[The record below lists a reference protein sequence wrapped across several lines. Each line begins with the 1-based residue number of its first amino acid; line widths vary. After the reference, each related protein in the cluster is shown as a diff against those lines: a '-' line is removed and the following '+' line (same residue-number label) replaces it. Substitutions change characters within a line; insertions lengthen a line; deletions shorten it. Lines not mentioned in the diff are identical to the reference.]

1 MRVVDKIS
9 KVGRRDFLR
18 ATAGATA
25 LAAIAPGVS
34 TDALAE
40 TLKTISKSD
49 LATLTKMAR
58 DVYPHDAIADAF
70 YQAAIASIDKDVQAS
85 SNTKL
90 LKDGITNLDAEAT
103 KLKGKKYVDLTQETD
118 RVDVLKA
125 IEQSEFFGKVRSSM
139 VTAFYNQ
146 PGLWPK
152 LGYEGA
158 SFDKGGYIKRGFNDI
173 DWL

>member
-1 MRVVDKIS
+1 MRLVDKVT

-25 LAAIAPGVS
+25 LAAIAPSVS
-34 TDALAE
+34 AEALAE
-40 TLKTISKSD
+40 PPKTISQSD

-58 DVYPHDAIADAF
+58 DVYPHDAIPDVF
-70 YQAAIASIDKDVQAS
+70 YQNAIASIDKDVEAS
-85 SNTKL
+85 TNKNL
-90 LKDGITNLDAEAT
+90 LKTGIADLDAEAM
-103 KLKGKKYVDLTQETD
+103 KSKGKKYLDLTEEAD

-125 IEQSEFFGKVRSSM
+125 IESSEFFGKVRSSM

-146 PGLWPK
+146 PDLWPK

-158 SFDKGGYIKRGFNDI
+158 SFDKGGYIERGFNDI

>member
-1 MRVVDKIS
+1 MRLVDKVT

-25 LAAIAPGVS
+25 LAAIAPSVS
-34 TDALAE
+34 AEALAE
-40 TLKTISKSD
+40 PTKTISQSD

-58 DVYPHDAIADAF
+58 DVYPHDAIPDVF
-70 YQAAIASIDKDVQAS
+70 YQNAIASIDKDLEAS
-85 SNTKL
+85 TNKNL
-90 LKDGITNLDAEAT
+90 LKTGIADLDAEAM
-103 KLKGKKYVDLTQETD
+103 KSKGKKYLDLAEEAD

-125 IEQSEFFGKVRSSM
+125 IESSEFFGKVRSSM

-146 PGLWPK
+146 PELWPK

-158 SFDKGGYIKRGFNDI
+158 SFDKGGYIERGFNDI

>member
-1 MRVVDKIS
+1 MRLVDKVT
-9 KVGRRDFLR
+9 KVGRWDFLR

-25 LAAIAPGVS
+25 LAAIAPSVS
-34 TDALAE
+34 AEALAE
-40 TLKTISKSD
+40 PTKTISQSD

-58 DVYPHDAIADAF
+58 DVYPHDAIPDVF
-70 YQAAIASIDKDVQAS
+70 YQNAIASIDKDVEAS
-85 SNTKL
+85 TNKNL
-90 LKDGITNLDAEAT
+90 LKTGIADLDAEAM
-103 KLKGKKYVDLTQETD
+103 KSKGKKYLDLAEEAD

-125 IEQSEFFGKVRSSM
+125 IESSEFFGKVRSSM

-146 PGLWPK
+146 PELWPK

-158 SFDKGGYIKRGFNDI
+158 SFDKGGYIERGFNDI

>member
-1 MRVVDKIS
+1 MRLVDKVT

-25 LAAIAPGVS
+25 LAAIAPSVS
-34 TDALAE
+34 AEALAE
-40 TLKTISKSD
+40 PTKTISQSD

-58 DVYPHDAIADAF
+58 DVYPHDAIPDVF
-70 YQAAIASIDKDVQAS
+70 YQNAIASIDKDVEAS
-85 SNTKL
+85 TNKNL
-90 LKDGITNLDAEAT
+90 LKTGIADLDAEAM
-103 KLKGKKYVDLTQETD
+103 KSKGKKYLDLAEEAD

-125 IEQSEFFGKVRSSM
+125 IESSEFFGKVRSSM

-146 PGLWPK
+146 PELWPK

-158 SFDKGGYIKRGFNDI
+158 SFDKGGYIERGFNDI